1 MSEIKTQEQARNYIN
16 NLLLDIESIKEGL
29 IKPQESLLYFAFQ
42 FGTVY
47 GNIVNNLLSLQEY
60 LTDEINFNGNRDSN
74 VTRLRDN
81 SKTPV
86 IETK

>member
-1 MSEIKTQEQARNYIN
+1 MSEIKTQEEAKNYIN
-16 NLLLDIESIKEGL
+16 SVLSDISSVKDSLIQSDESSL
-29 IKPQESLLYFAFQ
+29 ISFSFN
-42 FGTVY
+42 FGVVY
-47 GNIVNNLLSLQEY
+47 YKILNNLISLQEY
-60 LTDEINFNGNRDSN
+60 FTDQINSNGDSN